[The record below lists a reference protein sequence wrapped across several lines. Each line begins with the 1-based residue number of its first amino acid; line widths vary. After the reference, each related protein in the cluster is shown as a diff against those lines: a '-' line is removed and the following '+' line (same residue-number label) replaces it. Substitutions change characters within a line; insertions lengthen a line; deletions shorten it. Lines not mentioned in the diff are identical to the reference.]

1 MNLSFNLS
9 DKNIV
14 TQVNTCP
21 VMSTTEVSSDGHG
34 HIPTNLPPQQPPPPN
49 PMPPLEEAVPDKK
62 KKVSTHWDKHLTS
75 VSYL

>member
-1 MNLSFNLS
+1 M
-9 DKNIV
+9 
-14 TQVNTCP
+14 NTCP

-49 PMPPLEEAVPDKK
+49 PMPPLEETVPDKK